1 MLFAVRTRECAG
13 RKIVGGSSEPRR
25 ERCGRIK
32 PSAPAVPPTA
42 GEAEARSAAGGTSSA
57 VKFSPLL
64 GHGGSD
70 AIPKHHKEIG

>member
-1 MLFAVRTRECAG
+1 M
-13 RKIVGGSSEPRR
+13 
-25 ERCGRIK
+25 K
-32 PSAPAVPPTA
+32 PSKPAVPPTA
-42 GEAEARSAAGGTSSA
+42 GEAEAHSVGGISSA